1 MDASG
6 IDVIMEEPEQDC
18 VSIES
23 EESKKELMD
32 QDRKQQMKVLTQFGV
47 EFYKILTGC
56 LLMIFVPQSCK
67 DESCTINDI
76 LTMDDMTYQATL
88 YFNLFSFMIFLSLY
102 GIEMYRE
109 NTLIKYLEVNVHKPR
124 DNDSVEKAIQGLKSH
139 DLSRLRNNRQ
149 MYDKMGKFCTIVF
162 IVNSILSGMSLYNRQ
177 LGSKTLTVYL
187 TNVMFTATKL
197 GNIQSI
203 VYTEPN
209 IFYSAYMTRKVQYN
223 DIDPNVYDL
232 DEDAVKED
240 KENTTEE
247 KEELNGNHIESVEV

>member
-6 IDVIMEEPEQDC
+6 IDIEVSSNHENDSINDIDEEE
-18 VSIES
+18 
-23 EESKKELMD
+23 KEDLID
-32 QDRKQQMKVLTQFGV
+32 QDKKQQMKVLTQFGV

-67 DESCTINDI
+67 DHNCTINDI

-102 GIEMYRE
+102 GIELYRE

-124 DNDSVEKAIQGLKSH
+124 DNDSVEKAIEHLKPH
-139 DLSRLRNNRQ
+139 DLHRIRNNRKL
-149 MYDKMGKFCTIVF
+149 YDNMGKFCTIVF
-162 IVNSILSGMSLYNRQ
+162 TVNSILSGMSLYNRQ

-197 GNIQSI
+197 VNIQSI
-203 VYTEPN
+203 VYTDPN

-232 DEDAVKED
+232 DEDSIK
-240 KENTTEE
+240 EE
-247 KEELNGNHIESVEV
+247 KEVVEESVIESRPSVDEV